1 MWSGKGQIY
10 YIFACTAGGRTPDA
24 SKLSN
29 CIEQVTIAKM
39 KENNGVLNCLDVR
52 QLRYHINETEATD
65 LT

>member
-1 MWSGKGQIY
+1 MMWSGKGQIY

-52 QLRYHINETEATD
+52 
-65 LT
+65 